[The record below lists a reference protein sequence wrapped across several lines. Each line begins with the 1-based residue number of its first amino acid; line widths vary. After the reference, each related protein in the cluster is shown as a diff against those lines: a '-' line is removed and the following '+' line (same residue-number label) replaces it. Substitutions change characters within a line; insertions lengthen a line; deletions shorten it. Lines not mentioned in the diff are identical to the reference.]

1 MDCSEKCKK
10 EAMAQCLKD
19 AGCEDTVIERFLE
32 DFGSG
37 RLKESIRILQKHRET
52 LLDDLH
58 RGQKRIDCLDYLIFM
73 LQTKKAGFA
82 VDRKSMW
89 KKSACGKRPARSG
102 NKKKDL

>member
-1 MDCSEKCKK
+1 MDCNEKCKK

-73 LQTKKAGFA
+73 LQTKKSWICCGQKID
-82 VDRKSMW
+82 VER
-89 KKSACGKRPARSG
+89 ACR
-102 NKKKDL
+102 

>member
-73 LQTKKAGFA
+73 LQTKKSWICCGQKID
-82 VDRKSMW
+82 VEKECLRKASD
-89 KKSACGKRPARSG
+89 KARE
-102 NKKKDL
+102 